1 MSSNVEDIDRQ
12 LLRKYEVVQ
21 KLGRYCF
28 VVSPLHSIP
37 CRGAYGVVWKAVS
50 RKTGENV
57 AIKKCFD
64 AFQNATG
71 TMNS

>member
-1 MSSNVEDIDRQ
+1 MSSNVEDIDKQ

-21 KLGRYCF
+21 KLGRYC
-28 VVSPLHSIP
+28 LTHSSVP
-37 CRGAYGVVWKAVS
+37 NSSCRGAYGVVWKAVS